1 METKKKT
8 ALQDAISY
16 YEDQI
21 SSYDDIE
28 YPRMEQVKSIRF
40 IQSIIKHLKSLL
52 QKEKEDLIE
61 AFEVGYGSGIS
72 ELGTNYFTETFE

>member
-8 ALQDAISY
+8 ALKELKENILNSQFL
-16 YEDQI
+16 
-21 SSYDDIE
+21 
-28 YPRMEQVKSIRF
+28 SIT
-40 IQSIIKHLKSLL
+40 SKVVIIPYIDELL

-72 ELGTNYFTETFE
+72 ELGTNYFTETFEQ